1 MRIMNWLV
9 IAIVFGTGALLVI
22 TTAAPAF
29 ASGSTLPLK
38 TLNPVAESK
47 IFLPMLFQPA
57 NPPAALGAASLLSGP
72 QLCDPATNQNCY
84 NLSVSCP
91 EINQDELATVKVGER
106 TGGNDLGTILF
117 FTGWVGDWF
126 WDGSTMLAGMLRS
139 DPSLLPVPDYPLE
152 NNQTIIANLRLAGY
166 RTVQVKWS
174 NWFRAALG
182 QPSGM
187 KALACRPATIARW
200 VYDNFHLQDRSRPFC
215 ATGHSNGAAQVSYM
229 LSHYGM
235 SDIFSL
241 AVLESGPNWSYIEYA
256 CLNDTSEYLHLFAE
270 QGERNT
276 IDWGFGYNNDGSG
289 PCANS
294 STIWRTNFQGASLIS
309 RGGNYW
315 YPHSMLAFQFGELDP
330 TVTALQGKEFYNL
343 LLQNK
348 TSYLVARTILG
359 AGHFTT
365 DTSQGAK
372 AMEETLLAECIL
384 R

>member
-29 ASGSTLPLK
+29 ASGSTVPLEIQ
-38 TLNPVAESK
+38 NPEVEPK
-47 IFLPMLFQPA
+47 VFLPMLFQPA

-72 QLCDPATNQNCY
+72 QLCDTATNQDCY

-126 WDGSTMLAGMLRS
+126 WDGSTMLAGTLRS

-174 NWFRAALG
+174 NWFRSALG

-187 KALACRPATIARW
+187 KALACRPATVARW
-200 VYDNFHLQDRSRPFC
+200 AYDNFHLQDRSRPFC
-215 ATGHSNGAAQVSYM
+215 ATGHSNGASQVSYM

-256 CLNDTSEYLHLFAE
+256 CLNDTPEYLHLFAE

-294 STIWRTNFQGASLIS
+294 NTAWRTNFQGASLIS
-309 RGGNYW
+309 SGGNYW

-348 TSYLVARTILG
+348 TSYLATRTIPG

-365 DTSQGAK
+365 DTSQGAQ